1 VKAFLDRWAI
11 WIALAVLVIGVAAF
25 ATTRLTS
32 GSSNGGAT
40 TTSQASVP
48 LDPKARAVAEAFVAS
63 AVARK
68 HLARSWELASPEL
81 RGDLTRDDWLTG
93 SIPVQPYPVGKA
105 TARYTVVASH
115 PDEAVLGVAFVP
127 HQSATAPGDF
137 LITLDRSGGSWLV
150 SSWVPNSQVGP
161 SSSGG

>member
-1 VKAFLDRWAI
+1 VRTFLQRWAP
-11 WIALAVLVIGVAAF
+11 WIAVAVLVAGVAAF
-25 ATTRLTS
+25 AATRLAGGG
-32 GSSNGGAT
+32 GSSGT

-68 HLARSWELASPEL
+68 DLAKSWELASPEL
-81 RGDLTRDDWLTG
+81 RGHLTRADWLTG

-105 TARYTVVASH
+105 TARYTVVTSH

-127 HQSATAPGDF
+127 HSAATPPGDF
-137 LITLDRSGGSWLV
+137 LITLDRSGGTWLV

-161 SSSGG
+161 SS

>member
-1 VKAFLDRWAI
+1 M
-11 WIALAVLVIGVAAF
+11 WIGVGVLLVGVAAF
-25 ATTRLTS
+25 AATRLAGGGS
-32 GSSNGGAT
+32 GSST
-40 TTSQASVP
+40 TTSSQASVP

-68 HLARSWELASPEL
+68 DLATSWELASPEL
-81 RGDLTRDDWLTG
+81 RGDLTRADWLTG

-105 TARYTVVASH
+105 TARYTVVTSH

-127 HQSATAPGDF
+127 HDSSTPPGDF
-137 LITLDRSGGSWLV
+137 LITLDRSSGTWLV

-161 SSSGG
+161 SSAGG